1 MKRLYAAIA
10 LSLVHGRCCLAQTTT
25 TTQDSVLEE
34 ARFPVSRGSNFT
46 FQPSSGSLCYWAV
59 AQYDERRH
67 EFFNLESQP
76 VCPPSVANVSTT
88 LLVRFG
94 GRSRPGN
101 VTLTVQCGEPSVWNF
116 LVKDDGASYD
126 GETTVQPICSED
138 ESHTDGEDPDI
149 PPPHGTGTHGG
160 HAQASDALPAGSLT
174 STSPAYSQ
182 GNLSFG
188 IPPSLSTLMTSFGSV
203 PRGSDWASQM
213 HPSNTAGLY
222 GTSLSTTWP
231 YDAISPGSGVP
242 GAPTGSTAGRPTQD
256 ASVTSSPESDATVQG
271 PDRAGSSH
279 GLSVGGDRSMVPTS
293 AGGAAGTSAPSSPG
307 GDPTSSS
314 TNSAS
319 PDDSASS
326 QNPSSS
332 SLPVPSDDPS
342 SSGTSASPDDS
353 TSPDDSPLTEDPTS
367 SDSTSSPD
375 DPTGSDNPASPDNPT
390 APGNPTSPN
399 DPVSSNGPSAS
410 NTSDPSSSSG
420 TGQNNP
426 DAASASAPCTC
437 VC

>member
-10 LSLVHGRCCLAQTTT
+10 FSLVHGRCCLAQTTT

-46 FQPSSGSLCYWAV
+46 FQPSSGSICYWAV

-138 ESHTDGEDPDI
+138 ESHTDSADPDL

-174 STSPAYSQ
+174 STPPAYSQ

-222 GTSLSTTWP
+222 GPSLSTTWP
-231 YDAISPGSGVP
+231 YDGISPGSGVP
-242 GAPTGSTAGRPTQD
+242 GAPTGSTVEPPTQD

-271 PDRAGSSH
+271 PDGAGSSH

-293 AGGAAGTSAPSSPG
+293 AGGAAGMSAPSGSG
-307 GDPTSSS
+307 GDPASSS

-326 QNPSSS
+326 QDPNSSSLPASPNDPSSS
-332 SLPVPSDDPS
+332 STP
-342 SSGTSASPDDS
+342 ASPDDR
-353 TSPDDSPLTEDPTS
+353 TSPGDSPLTEDPTL
-367 SDSTSSPD
+367 SDNTSSPD
-375 DPTGSDNPASPDNPT
+375 DPTGSDNPA
-390 APGNPTSPN
+390 SPN

-420 TGQNNP
+420 TAQNNP